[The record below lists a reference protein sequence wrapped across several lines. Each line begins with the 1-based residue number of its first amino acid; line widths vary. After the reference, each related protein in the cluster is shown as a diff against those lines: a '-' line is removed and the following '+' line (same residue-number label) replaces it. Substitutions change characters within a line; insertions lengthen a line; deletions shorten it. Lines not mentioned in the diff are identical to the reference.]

1 MLKHN
6 GGERVGKGTYWNFDN
21 GERVDIAEEGMLPG
35 GNNDVY
41 YRLPASGILVAGPF
55 LGLVYAAF
63 LPFIGIAMVVK
74 LLGQKMAGSLVDAM
88 RTTPSFSF
96 RPSESYLAG
105 RKREKKEE
113 EKKEEE
119 PGKEDDA

>member
-1 MLKHN
+1 MRHR
-6 GGERVGKGTYWNFDN
+6 GGQRVGKGTYWNFDN
-21 GERVDIAEEGMLPG
+21 GERVDITDEGILPG
-35 GNNDVY
+35 GNKEMY
-41 YRLPASGILVAGPF
+41 YRMPASGLLVAGPI

-74 LLGQKMAGSLVDAM
+74 LLAQKMAGSLVDAM

-96 RPSESYLAG
+96 RPGESYLAG

-113 EKKEEE
+113 EKKEDE
-119 PGKEDDA
+119 PGKDESA